1 MATSGST
8 DFTLTR
14 DDIIKGAL
22 RALEVLRS
30 GSTPPASEIQ
40 DAAQALNLII
50 KSWMSPSN
58 RFSDSFKAYSLE
70 EKILTLSAK
79 QKFSLKPTGGDMDV
93 AIPVGISSAFR
104 RTTDSIDSPMSPMT
118 IEEYRSI
125 GDKTATGTPTK
136 WHYERHVTEGTLFL
150 NYVPNDITDTIV
162 LYIRREIEDVDEAG
176 DNLDFPKEWLR
187 PLKLQL
193 AIDMAP
199 EYGAED
205 KIASLGNTLQ
215 AAIEDVDSMDRKMV
229 VAYFEPGRE
238 D

>member
-93 AIPVGISSAFR
+93 AIRA
-104 RTTDSIDSPMSPMT
+104 TDS
-118 IEEYRSI
+118 
-125 GDKTATGTPTK
+125 
-136 WHYERHVTEGTLFL
+136 
-150 NYVPNDITDTIV
+150 
-162 LYIRREIEDVDEAG
+162 
-176 DNLDFPKEWLR
+176 
-187 PLKLQL
+187 
-193 AIDMAP
+193 
-199 EYGAED
+199 
-205 KIASLGNTLQ
+205 
-215 AAIEDVDSMDRKMV
+215 
-229 VAYFEPGRE
+229 PGRRVTSE
-238 D
+238 TQT